1 MPEILQ
7 IAIVTFI
14 RLCVAF
20 ALIYGLYR
28 LIAFGISRIPDGIFG
43 KPNERTWEGIQLLY
57 TVPTGILAFLVIVFF
72 TVLIVS
78 QCAFMATSRW
88 VNLSNDIGNIL
99 FLIACGGIFSSMVF
113 GIYQDYP
120 PTRLK
125 ILGILA
131 VFSALAGISS
141 A

>member
-7 IAIVTFI
+7 IAIVIFI

-28 LIAFGISRIPDGIFG
+28 LIAYGISRIPDGIFG
-43 KPNERTWEGIQLLY
+43 KPKERTWEGIQLLY
-57 TVPTGILAFLVIVFF
+57 TVPTGIIGFIVVAFF

-78 QCAFMATSRW
+78 RCVLIVTSRW
-88 VNLSNDIGNIL
+88 VNLSSDTGNIL
-99 FLIACGGIFSSMVF
+99 FLIACGGIFSSLVF

-120 PTRLK
+120 LTRLK
-125 ILGILA
+125 ILGIIALFA
-131 VFSALAGISS
+131 ALAGISFG
-141 A
+141 

>member
-7 IAIVTFI
+7 IAIVIFI

-28 LIAFGISRIPDGIFG
+28 LIAYGISRIPDGVFG
-43 KPNERTWEGIQLLY
+43 KPKERTWEGIQLLY
-57 TVPTGILAFLVIVFF
+57 TIPIGILGFIVVAFF

-78 QCAFMATSRW
+78 RCVIMATSRW
-88 VNLSNDIGNIL
+88 VNLSSDIRIIL
-99 FLIACGGIFSSMVF
+99 LLIACGGIFSSLVF

-131 VFSALAGISS
+131 VFSALAGISFG
-141 A
+141 